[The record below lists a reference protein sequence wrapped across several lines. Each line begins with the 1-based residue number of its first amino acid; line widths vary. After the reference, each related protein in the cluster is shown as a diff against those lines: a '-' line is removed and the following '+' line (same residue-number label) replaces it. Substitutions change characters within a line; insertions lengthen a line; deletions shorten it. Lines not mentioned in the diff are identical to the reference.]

1 MHYKCCQTL
10 LQISMTWREE
20 GFTTKRGNTDSKSDP
35 VQINQVKAEF
45 SLQNSSHGLA
55 FTVTFPSIK
64 HNTDIT

>member
-1 MHYKCCQTL
+1 
-10 LQISMTWREE
+10 MTWREE
-20 GFTTKRGNTDSKSDP
+20 GFTTKRGNTDSKSVP